1 MKITPLLAFWSLA
14 ILAPRPVLRAQTES
28 VTLPQ
33 PSPKATVSQTIGI
46 TEVTVVYHR
55 PSVGKREIWGKLEP
69 WGFVYRGFGTSQ
81 KAPWRAGANENTTIE
96 FQHAVRVAGKPLPAG
111 KYGLHMGLT
120 PEGVVTVIFS
130 QDNNLW
136 GSFYYD
142 ESRDAL
148 RVEVKWEDAPF
159 HEQLTYDFTAVTE
172 DSAVLALSWEKKRI
186 PIPLQVDTP
195 AIVLAS
201 LKNEMRSEK
210 AFKYQA
216 GVEASQYLLTHN
228 LELPLALQWA
238 EFAVSDRFF
247 GERNYTTLSHKANV
261 LEKLGRDADARSAL
275 DEAMQHASVLQLHQL
290 GRRLLGQGH
299 KERALE
305 VFKFNATR
313 NPNQWPV
320 NYGLAR
326 GLSAVGDY
334 QGALEALLK
343 AQHEVPAGDQVNA
356 NAIQANI
363 EKLKAGKDIN

>member
-1 MKITPLLAFWSLA
+1 MKLTPLLAALSLA
-14 ILAPRPVLRAQTES
+14 LPLSALAQNRILTVPDQSPRAS
-28 VTLPQ
+28 
-33 PSPKATVSQTIGI
+33 VSQTIGI
-46 TEVTVVYHR
+46 TDVTVVYHR
-55 PSVGKREIWGKLEP
+55 PSVNKREIWGKLEP

-96 FQHAVRVAGKPLPAG
+96 FQHDVSVAGKPLPAG
-111 KYGLHMGLT
+111 KYGLLMGLT
-120 PEGVVTVIFS
+120 PEGNVTVIFS
-130 QDNNLW
+130 KDNALW

-148 RVEVKWEDAPF
+148 RVAVKWEDAPF
-159 HEQLTYDFTAVTE
+159 HEQLTYDFTEVTE

-186 PIPLQVDTP
+186 PIPLQVDTKSV
-195 AIVLAS
+195 VLAS
-201 LKNEMRSEK
+201 LKNEMRSDK

-216 GVEASQYLLTHN
+216 GVEASQYLLAHN
-228 LELPLALQWA
+228 FELPLALQWA

-247 GERNYTTLSHKANV
+247 GERNFASLSNQATI
-261 LEKLGRDADARSAL
+261 LEKMGREAEAQPVMNEAL
-275 DEAMQHASVLQLHQL
+275 KFATVFQIQQL
-290 GRRLLGQGH
+290 GRQLLTQGK

-305 VFKFNATR
+305 VFKFNVAQ
-313 NPNQWPV
+313 NPHQWPV

-334 QGALEALLK
+334 KGALEALLQ
-343 AQHEVPAGDQVNA
+343 AQKEVPAGDQTNA